1 MWTTLLWISMVSA
14 CSRSRW
20 CLTRRLRP
28 LLLCQRLRPLGLPL
42 LNLACSI
49 CLEGWPHCRSRLSP
63 LG

>member
-28 LLLCQRLRPLGLPL
+28 LLLRQRLHPLGLPL

-49 CLEGWPHCRSRLSP
+49 CLEGWLPCRSRLSSP
-63 LG
+63 G